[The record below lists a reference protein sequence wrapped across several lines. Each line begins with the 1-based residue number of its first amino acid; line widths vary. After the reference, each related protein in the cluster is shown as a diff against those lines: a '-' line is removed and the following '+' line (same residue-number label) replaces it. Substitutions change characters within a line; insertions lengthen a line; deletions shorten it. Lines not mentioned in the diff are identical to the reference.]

1 MAQLSGEVEE
11 AAQERREAEEK
22 AKKAITDVR
31 LGRGAGKEPKGAPSG
46 AGHLTRPPPFP
57 QAAMMAEELK
67 KEQDTSAHLERM
79 KKTLE
84 QTVRELQARLEEAE
98 QAALRG
104 GKKQVQKL
112 EAKVRAA
119 LLIPPALWQTVGS
132 PRAGSGQQAH
142 P

>member
-1 MAQLSGEVEE
+1 
-11 AAQERREAEEK
+11 
-22 AKKAITDVR
+22 
-31 LGRGAGKEPKGAPSG
+31 
-46 AGHLTRPPPFP
+46 
-57 QAAMMAEELK
+57 MAEELK

-84 QTVRELQARLEEAE
+84 QTVRELQAGLEEAE

-112 EAKVRAA
+112 EAKVRATLPVLSLA
-119 LLIPPALWQTVGS
+119 GWAS

-142 P
+142 PWLLAGAGAGGRAGCRAEEARRGPQRGAET